1 MPGIPPFPL
10 PQLTA
15 RFAVLKRRLEVEAAS
30 RSAFLW
36 AHIGCLQETGS
47 DPIEHLQGTRT
58 RAASLR
64 TLAKE
69 RSTRSS

>member
-36 AHIGCLQETGS
+36 AHISCLQETGS